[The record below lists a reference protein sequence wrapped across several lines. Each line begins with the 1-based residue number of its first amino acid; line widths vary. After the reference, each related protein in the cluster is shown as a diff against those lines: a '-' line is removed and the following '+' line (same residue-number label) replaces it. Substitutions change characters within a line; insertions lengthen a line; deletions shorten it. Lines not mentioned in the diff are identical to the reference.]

1 MGLVVI
7 ISDWDCVWETGLVLL
22 VHVVPCYLRN
32 MRRCQCCVK
41 AWRGYRCPSVPG
53 TLSNCSVWQCTLLGV
68 CGDLNCEGMWKL
80 LQFNQL
86 TQCRKPK
93 KPCPQTTSPA
103 WSLLAAPPPLQWANT
118 AEDVSPLE
126 EVTCIVTFGR
136 SGTATKQPNLQVLMK
151 YWTGSKGSYGTKVS
165 SFIGVVD
172 MVGIF
177 TLNVRTQLS
186 ITLKL
191 ELQSEPNTYWKVSR
205 GQIQTYILV
214 DYFLLF
220 QMDWKILES

>member
-7 ISDWDCVWETGLVLL
+7 VSDWDYVWDTGLVLL

-80 LQFNQL
+80 LQFYRL
-86 TQCRKPK
+86 TQCRKPLPK

-126 EVTCIVTFGR
+126 EVKLLQNNQIYKCWWNTEQGLKEVMGPKSVVLLAWWIWWVDSLWTWGHNCLLHWRWNF
-136 SGTATKQPNLQVLMK
+136 SLNLILTERFPGARFK
-151 YWTGSKGSYGTKVS
+151 
-165 SFIGVVD
+165 
-172 MVGIF
+172 
-177 TLNVRTQLS
+177 RT
-186 ITLKL
+186 
-191 ELQSEPNTYWKVSR
+191 
-205 GQIQTYILV
+205 
-214 DYFLLF
+214 FLLTISF
-220 QMDWKILES
+220 CSRWIGKSWSRNVLV